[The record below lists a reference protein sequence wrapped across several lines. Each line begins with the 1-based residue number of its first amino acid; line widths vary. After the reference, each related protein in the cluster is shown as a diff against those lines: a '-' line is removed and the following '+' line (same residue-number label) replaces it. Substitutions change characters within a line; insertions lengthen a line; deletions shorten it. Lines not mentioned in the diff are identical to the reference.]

1 MYTVTNDDITRYT
14 LPDGRIFEYDV
25 NLFAKFL
32 IGRIYDKNGRVI
44 AKARQAL
51 WPWTKMLTPEQMYRK
66 VIEKL

>member
-1 MYTVTNDDITRYT
+1 MYTVTNNDITRYT

-51 WPWTKMLTPEQMYRK
+51 WPWTKMLTPEQMYCK
-66 VIEKL
+66 VMEKL